1 MSYRMNK
8 EIEYLKRVF
17 LSVSTLVEENVAIAF
32 DSFVTMN
39 PEKAR
44 LAIQNDAD
52 INREEMDVEEECL
65 KILALHQPVASELRY
80 IVSVLKINSTLER
93 IGDLAVSVA
102 KKSQWVMDA
111 PPPLASW
118 DIAFQPMMDGV
129 RLMLKNSLDSLI
141 NVDVGLAREVCRMDD
156 DIDEQKQVAHRRL
169 VQLLTESKADVGVIL
184 HVMSIIRHVERM
196 ADHAAHIAQVVI
208 YLGEGAI
215 IRHQRI

>member
-32 DSFVTMN
+32 DAFVTMN

-52 INREEMDVEEECL
+52 INREEIDVEEECL

-111 PPPLASW
+111 QVPLATW
-118 DIAFQPMMDGV
+118 DIAFLKMMDGV

-141 NVDVGLAREVCRMDD
+141 HVDVGLAREVCRMDD

-169 VQLLTESKADVGVIL
+169 VHLLTESKADVGVIL

-215 IRHQRI
+215 IRHQRV